1 MAPCNPSSRPWVIA
15 AASIG
20 SGLAFLDSAVLNVT
34 LPAVQSDLGA
44 NAQDVQWI
52 YGAYALVLAA
62 LMLVG
67 GALGDRFGRR
77 RVFVVGAAIFGA
89 ASVWCALAP
98 GTEQF

>member
-1 MAPCNPSSRPWVIA
+1 M
-15 AASIG
+15 
-20 SGLAFLDSAVLNVT
+20 AFLDSAVLNVA
-34 LPAVQSDLGA
+34 LPAMQNDLGVSA
-44 NAQDVQWI
+44 REVQWI

-67 GALGDRFGRR
+67 GALGDHFGRR

-98 GTEQF
+98 GTGQLIAARAAMGIGGALLGSLL